1 MVYIDFQPGTH
12 GNFLEYVCNKFLANV
27 PTNGDPFNS
36 LGASHDKK
44 YLSDLKFK
52 AGHYFDVRWKKIKYE
67 NDVLKFGFLKTEFE
81 HEKIISIQLCENDLL
96 AISSISLLRV
106 ANQNINNDLL
116 HINTYNKCND
126 NGYRHV
132 LDNLINNF
140 FVDQIQ
146 LSYEAVRDPS
156 WPDVKNLADF
166 KNLPNWIQEECI
178 NQHNLKLLELTPESP
193 DCPRHILR
201 ELFKEGFKNPRDAS
215 FIKNQQK
222 MTYHA
227 SNDVYVFPF
236 SAFYNK
242 ELFFDEIKR
251 IAKWL
256 GYKFDVTTESIRLH
270 QEFLARQPYKNSKSL
285 CDKILKRIND
295 RESFILPKLDLFQ
308 ESYIVACLE
317 LQYNIILP
325 SNESW
330 FTESNEILD
339 FIGIYQ

>member
-1 MVYIDFQPGTH
+1 MIYIDFQGGAH

-27 PTNGDPFNS
+27 PTDGNPFNS

-44 YLSDLKFK
+44 YLSDIKFK
-52 AGHYFDVRWKKIKYE
+52 AWHYFEFRGK
-67 NDVLKFGFLKTEFE
+67 KTEFE
-81 HEKIISIQLCENDLL
+81 HEKIISIQFCESDLL
-96 AISSISLLRV
+96 AISSISLLR
-106 ANQNINNDLL
+106 AGDHNIDNNFL
-116 HINTYNKCND
+116 HLDTYNKWN
-126 NGYRHV
+126 NINYRHV
-132 LDNLINNF
+132 LDTLINSF

-146 LSYEAVRDPS
+146 LSYAAVRDPS

-178 NQHNLKLLELTPESP
+178 NQHNLTLLEITPESP

-201 ELFKEGFKNPRDAS
+201 EFFKEGFKNPKIAS
-215 FIKNQQK
+215 FIKEQEK
-222 MTYHA
+222 MTYHT

-236 SAFYNK
+236 SAFYNT
-242 ELFFDEIKR
+242 ELFFNEIKK

-256 GYKFDVTTESIRLH
+256 GYKFDVTADLIQLH
-270 QEFLARQPYKNSKSL
+270 QEFLSRQPYKNSKSL

-308 ESYIVACLE
+308 ESYIAACIE

-325 SNESW
+325 NNESW

-339 FIGIYQ
+339 FIGTY